1 MPLALRD
8 DVDTLPLPMSE
19 GKVVRA
25 KRVTTSGEGKK
36 GILKQVQDDTNNE
49 ITTSDI
55 RPSRNDIK
63 ELNVLTSYR
72 LNDFK
77 KKAAFTLAEV
87 LITLGI
93 IGVVAA
99 MTIPTLI
106 AKYQERQTVSQ
117 LLKVYS
123 TFASAYQMV
132 QAEYGTIDT
141 WGMTATDTG
150 EVDEEGNKIYDHSAQ
165 KLFIERFK
173 KYLKISK
180 QCEVGKVCFPYASY
194 SLDGTLRSEAN
205 RVQTGKGDSPV
216 EGKFILQDGTYVSL
230 GWFTNKTG
238 CLYVIL
244 PQGKE
249 SVLGKNRF
257 YFDFDSKGFFP
268 RGMKDGHYSFE
279 DFCNPEVNDI
289 TSGQGCTAWV
299 IYNKNLDY
307 LHCHDKLSW
316 DGAHSCKEAE

>member
-1 MPLALRD
+1 MNIGENILDVGEKNSKYFD
-8 DVDTLPLPMSE
+8 D
-19 GKVVRA
+19 
-25 KRVTTSGEGKK
+25 
-36 GILKQVQDDTNNE
+36 GIAT
-49 ITTSDI
+49 
-55 RPSRNDIK
+55 SRNCFRDNSGAGGESVVEKIIPACCIK
-63 ELNVLTSYR
+63 VNMG
-72 LNDFK
+72 
-77 KKAAFTLAEV
+77 FTLAEV

-180 QCEVGKVCFPYASY
+180 QCEVGKVCFPGASY

-244 PQGKE
+244 PQGKD